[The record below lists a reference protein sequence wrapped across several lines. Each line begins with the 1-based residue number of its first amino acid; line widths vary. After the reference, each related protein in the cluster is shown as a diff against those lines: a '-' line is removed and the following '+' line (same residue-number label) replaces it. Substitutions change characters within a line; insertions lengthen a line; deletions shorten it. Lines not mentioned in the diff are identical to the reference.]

1 MKNIAIAFMMI
12 FSTYAS
18 EIYDAETIFVPK
30 NNLVDQKLYEIYKR
44 NKPEKVVLRCSKK
57 SLNFSEIVSSFMSI
71 IGGIGQVV
79 GATSSFDS
87 RGGFSSSS
95 GSVCETIQ
103 LRMNFREFKDS
114 IDVNIGSLKL
124 DQQYSQN
131 QFKDLA
137 LILMESQKSSYIDD
151 LKIQFN
157 KLVSIYEEYYSCQ
170 ALGKISII
178 ENKQIKQA
186 QKELVNFLRD
196 ETQRLE
202 ILASQKQGISIVEL
216 RDSLRNIHVPYYD
229 LDDEKVDR
237 FFKYNLSQNIKV
249 AVELQEACR
258 ANNQDAREALITSAV
273 DKVLAKSNLGNLKYT
288 VNKQVYVHNSYQNV
302 LRKII
307 NKSCL

>member
-57 SLNFSEIVSSFMSI
+57 SLNFSEIVNSFMSI

-170 ALGKISII
+170 ALGEISII

-202 ILASQKQGISIVEL
+202 ILASQKPKNSQKRV
-216 RDSLRNIHVPYYD
+216 SLYPY
-229 LDDEKVDR
+229 
-237 FFKYNLSQNIKV
+237 
-249 AVELQEACR
+249 
-258 ANNQDAREALITSAV
+258 
-273 DKVLAKSNLGNLKYT
+273 
-288 VNKQVYVHNSYQNV
+288 
-302 LRKII
+302 
-307 NKSCL
+307 

>member
-1 MKNIAIAFMMI
+1 MRKLVIVFMMVI
-12 FSTYAS
+12 STYAS
-18 EIYDAETIFVPK
+18 EVYDAESFFSPQ

-44 NKPEKVVLRCSKK
+44 DKPEKEVLKCSKR
-57 SLNFSEIVSSFMSI
+57 SSVLSGIVGSFMSI

-79 GATSSFDS
+79 GATSTFDA
-87 RGGFSSSS
+87 RGGYSSSP
-95 GSVCETIQ
+95 GSMCETIQ

-114 IDVNIGSLKL
+114 IDINIGSLEL

-137 LILMESQKSSYIDD
+137 LILMESKKSSYIDE
-151 LKIQFN
+151 LKIQFS

-170 ALGKISII
+170 ALGEVSIS
-178 ENKQIKQA
+178 ESKQIKQA
-186 QKELVNFLRD
+186 QKELVTFLRG

-202 ILASQKQGISIVEL
+202 VLASQKQGVSIVEL

-237 FFKYNLSQNIKV
+237 FFKYNLSQNLKI

-258 ANNQDAREALITSAV
+258 ANNQDAKVALIMSAV
-273 DKVLAKSNLGNLKYT
+273 DKVLAKSNLSNLKDT
-288 VNKQVYVHNSYQNV
+288 VNKQVFVHTSYQNV

-307 NKSCL
+307 NGGYL